1 MANDKSS
8 MQLVARGIL
17 AENPIFKLALSMCP
31 AVGISTTV
39 MNGILLGI
47 AVLFVQV
54 FSSVTISIFKNVIHP
69 RIRIPTYTLTIATW
83 VTVID
88 LVLAAYM
95 PEAYAKMGIFVKLIV
110 AFAIITMR
118 LEMFASKNKLLP
130 SFWDGFGMGMGFLLG
145 MILIGAIRELLGMG
159 TLLGYDILG
168 TQPLL
173 FFVLPCAGFFV
184 VGLMMGFFNYVETVI
199 KQRKLNVIFNPS
211 RKNNMP
217 ECGNC
222 ACGPVGGDF
231 NANQ

>member
-8 MQLVARGIL
+8 LQLITRGIL
-17 AENPIFKLALSMCP
+17 SENPIFKLALSMCP

-39 MNGILLGI
+39 MNGFMLGV

-88 LVLAAYM
+88 LVLAAYL

-118 LEMFASKNKLLP
+118 LEMFACKEPVKD
-130 SFWDGFGMGMGFLLG
+130 SFWDGMGMGLG
-145 MILIGAIRELLGMG
+145 FMVGMMAIGFVRELLGSG
-159 TLLGYDILG
+159 AILGYDVLG
-168 TQPLL
+168 FKPLL
-173 FFVLPCAGFFV
+173 FFILPSAGFFV
-184 VGLMMGFFNYVETVI
+184 VGLMMAFFNWIEVYY
-199 KQRKLNVIFNPS
+199 KRSKGL
-211 RKNNMP
+211 K
-217 ECGNC
+217 
-222 ACGPVGGDF
+222 
-231 NANQ
+231 